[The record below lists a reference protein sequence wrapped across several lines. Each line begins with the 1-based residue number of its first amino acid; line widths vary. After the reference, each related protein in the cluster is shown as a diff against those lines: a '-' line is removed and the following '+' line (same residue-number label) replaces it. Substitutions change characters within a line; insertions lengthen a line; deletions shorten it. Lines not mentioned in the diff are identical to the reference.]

1 MPKPPPTEREME
13 LLYLIYRAR
22 DYIEESYAGASI
34 PVRKE
39 IDDELMAVGDEEFWW
54 DYYCTQHEKGKN
66 R

>member
-1 MPKPPPTEREME
+1 MPNQPPTDREMA
-13 LLYLIYRAR
+13 LLYLIYRTR

-39 IDDELMAVGDEEFWW
+39 IDDTLMAVGDEEWWW
-54 DYYCTQHEKGKN
+54 DYHVKQHEKEKN